1 MPNKNR
7 DRRRTHPGTMSHLSG
22 FAYQAGRRAKDSLG
36 PSFLRLCVRENS
48 VAGKRHYS
56 ATSPSPHS
64 ATLQCVR
71 KVQTV
76 RQKQKFVGIVAI
88 WNGFEVLIC
97 ARIESDH
104 HIEPLASGFLD
115 VKSRHPAFDLRNSLF
130 PRQRPMS
137 SVRVNPANGMNTKCP
152 GSVRRDDLAYA
163 ERSSHWCIP
172 HEHDDGD
179 GGLLGSGTTGMRVAR
194 R

>member
-1 MPNKNR
+1 MR
-7 DRRRTHPGTMSHLSG
+7 
-22 FAYQAGRRAKDSLG
+22 
-36 PSFLRLCVRENS
+36 VRENS
-48 VAGKRHYS
+48 VVGKRHYS
-56 ATSPSPHS
+56 VTSPTPHS

-76 RQKQKFVGIVAI
+76 RQKQKLIGIVAI
-88 WNGFEVLIC
+88 WNGFEVLSC

-115 VKSRHPAFDLRNSLF
+115 VESRHPAFDLRNSLF
-130 PRQRPMS
+130 PRQCPMS
-137 SVRVNPANGMNTKCP
+137 SVRVNPANGMNTKCS

-163 ERSSHWCIP
+163 EISSYWRIP

-179 GGLLGSGTTGMRVAR
+179 EGLLGSGTTGKRDSGKIDTTKVSVKKNLQNPDERGTVLMVLVRTSPITR
-194 R
+194 LLR

>member
-7 DRRRTHPGTMSHLSG
+7 DRRRTCPVSLTSLTSSERFTRTEFFAIARTRELS
-22 FAYQAGRRAKDSLG
+22 RWEE
-36 PSFLRLCVRENS
+36 RLYS
-48 VAGKRHYS
+48 V
-56 ATSPSPHS
+56 TSPSPHS
-64 ATLQCVR
+64 ETLQCVR

-88 WNGFEVLIC
+88 WNSVEVLIC

-104 HIEPLASGFLD
+104 HIEPLASGLFD
-115 VKSRHPAFDLRNSLF
+115 VESRHPAFDLRNSLF

-179 GGLLGSGTTGMRVAR
+179 GGLLGSGTTAG
-194 R
+194 